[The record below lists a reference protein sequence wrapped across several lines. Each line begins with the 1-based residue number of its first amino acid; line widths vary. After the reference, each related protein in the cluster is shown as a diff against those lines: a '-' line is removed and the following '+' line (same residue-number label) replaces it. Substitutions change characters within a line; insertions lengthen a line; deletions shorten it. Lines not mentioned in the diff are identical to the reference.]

1 MPCVPRKEDLM
12 WCRCNGKNEAQ
23 DPPSSLQIAGDQS
36 PEKLG
41 NLFKITQLVNAELSQ
56 EFKNSGL
63 LDQSS
68 FYHPLKLISDPI
80 S

>member
-36 PEKLG
+36 PEK
-41 NLFKITQLVNAELSQ
+41 IALS
-56 EFKNSGL
+56 
-63 LDQSS
+63 
-68 FYHPLKLISDPI
+68 PI
-80 S
+80 SCPFMLNALQLSALRDSAFGQVPVVRRQQTP